1 MATHGDTRNLRTF
14 LHEYVDVVRG
24 ALMLYTGDD
33 VFWLSR
39 DILAV
44 PWWLAV

>member
-1 MATHGDTRNLRTF
+1 
-14 LHEYVDVVRG
+14 VRG
-24 ALMLYTGDD
+24 ALMLYAGDH